1 METSQQPTK
10 GQFERAPGDRAQV
23 PQHTSQGRNEGS
35 APLAAQDPLNPP
47 ALELRSE
54 EAVMGTHAYLN
65 FKREIRGLLVLA
77 PVTMSRFGGSSSAL
91 GSVLTV
97 RNLLGILSFPL
108 SAPTLLTCSVSQ
120 RKKVKKIKEKG
131 KSVFKL

>member
-1 METSQQPTK
+1 M
-10 GQFERAPGDRAQV
+10 
-23 PQHTSQGRNEGS
+23 
-35 APLAAQDPLNPP
+35 AAQDPLNPP

-77 PVTMSRFGGSSSAL
+77 PVMMSRFGGSSSAL

-97 RNLLGILSFPL
+97 WNLLGILSFPL
-108 SAPTLLTCSVSQ
+108 SAPTLLTRSVSQ
-120 RKKVKKIKEKG
+120 KKE
-131 KSVFKL
+131 S